1 MKKFLSLLLCLV
13 FVVTMLASCSE
24 DVIGDYEYPN
34 FVPKETPAITL
45 DFYVIA
51 GEGTS
56 DLAKDTVERM
66 LSQYTETKY
75 KTSLVLHYIAEAD
88 YKAELLDGINKDG
101 ADKADIVLVNSAE
114 LMKELVADNKLLD
127 LTAYYNGDTYGRLNT
142 MITKTLVEASKIDG
156 KIYSVPNDHVI
167 GEYTY
172 LIINED
178 VATNGYNFSPASLKE
193 CKSLEDETM
202 LRLKAA
208 LAADGKRF
216 SDYVKVVNGDY
227 SDKAAYEAEGYIC
240 NVSSYPQVTEEE
252 AFASSFAIVNGIQYS
267 DRAMEILYLL
277 NSDTYFRNLLQYG
290 VEGANYVKDSKG
302 NIVPLLDEDGCYNM
316 NALHTGSA
324 FLLYNTESWT
334 KEMNDIGLAQNK
346 ESVVAKPENN

>member
-1 MKKFLSLLLCLV
+1 MKKFISLLLCLV
-13 FVVTMLASCSE
+13 FATTMLAACSE
-24 DVIGDYEYPN
+24 STIGDYDYPN
-34 FVPKETPAITL
+34 YVPKETPAITL
-45 DFYVIA
+45 DLYIIV
-51 GEGTS
+51 GEGTT
-56 DLAKDTVERM
+56 DVAINTVERE
-66 LSQYTETKY
+66 LSRYTEDNY
-75 KTSLVLHYIAEAD
+75 KTSLVIHYIDEAN
-88 YKAELLDGINKDG
+88 YRAELLEGIKKEG

-114 LMKELVADNKLLD
+114 LMKELVADNKLLE
-127 LTAYYNGDTYGRLNT
+127 LTDYYNGDTYGRLNT
-142 MITKTLVEASKIDG
+142 LITKTLVEASKIDG
-156 KIYSVPNDHVI
+156 KIYSIPNDHVI

-202 LRLKAA
+202 LRLKAV
-208 LAADGKRF
+208 LTADGKRF

-277 NSDTYFRNLLQYG
+277 NSDTYFRNLLHYG
-290 VEGANYVKDSKG
+290 VEGTNYIKDSNG
-302 NIVPLLDEDGCYNM
+302 NVVPLLDGEDSYNM
-316 NALHTGSA
+316 NMLYTGSA
-324 FLLYNTESWT
+324 FLLYNSESWT

-346 ESVVAKPENN
+346 ESVVAKPAIN